1 MHMTGV
7 YERELRSVLAGE
19 RKGVVAI
26 TRSCTEVER
35 ARAMQVCQ
43 RPFLVVRAPGSGSEG
58 TGDILALRG
67 DMCMPIEVKTSKT
80 DKIYLSGRTK
90 DQYDA
95 LKTTGERCGL
105 LPLYAFRLKGVR
117 GDSWRVMKVPVN
129 GLTGKLRVLS
139 RSIPNVP
146 LTRNGSP
153 YLNWHDGMPLHR
165 FLALISRS
173 DGARA
178 IEKSTNFEEISQRTQ
193 DTGSLSQTSLSSDY
207 SLSVESP
214 DSLDSA

>member
-67 DMCMPIEVKTSKT
+67 DMCMPIEVKSSKT

-95 LKTTGERCGL
+95 LKSTGEKCGL
-105 LPLYAFRLKGVR
+105 QPLYAFRLKGVR
-117 GDSWRVMKVPVN
+117 GDSWRVMKVPVD
-129 GLTGKLRVLS
+129 GLKGKLRVLS

-153 YLNWHDGMPLHR
+153 YLNWHDGIPLNR
-165 FLALISRS
+165 FLELISRS

-178 IEKSTNFEEISQRTQ
+178 IEKTTNFAEINRRIH
-193 DTGSLSQTSLSSDY
+193 DTSRLSDASL
-207 SLSVESP
+207 
-214 DSLDSA
+214 

>member
-67 DMCMPIEVKTSKT
+67 DMCMPCLLYTSPSPR
-80 DKIYLSGRTK
+80 DV
-90 DQYDA
+90 
-95 LKTTGERCGL
+95 EE
-105 LPLYAFRLKGVR
+105 
-117 GDSWRVMKVPVN
+117 
-129 GLTGKLRVLS
+129 S
-139 RSIPNVP
+139 R
-146 LTRNGSP
+146 
-153 YLNWHDGMPLHR
+153 MP
-165 FLALISRS
+165 
-173 DGARA
+173 
-178 IEKSTNFEEISQRTQ
+178 
-193 DTGSLSQTSLSSDY
+193 SS
-207 SLSVESP
+207 
-214 DSLDSA
+214 A

>member
-67 DMCMPIEVKTSKT
+67 DMCMPIEVKSSKT

-95 LKTTGERCGL
+95 LKSTGEKCGL
-105 LPLYAFRLKGVR
+105 QPLYAFRLKGVR
-117 GDSWRVMKVPVN
+117 GDSWRVMKVPVD

-173 DGARA
+173 DGARK
-178 IEKSTNFEEISQRTQ
+178 INTQLSTSELTDQILESGRT
-193 DTGSLSQTSLSSDY
+193 
-207 SLSVESP
+207 
-214 DSLDSA
+214 

>member
-19 RKGVVAI
+19 RKGVIAI

-67 DMCMPIEVKTSKT
+67 DMCMPIEVKSSKT

-95 LKTTGERCGL
+95 LKSTGEKCGL
-105 LPLYAFRLKGVR
+105 QPPYAFRLKGVR
-117 GDSWRVMKVPVN
+117 GDSWRVMKVPVD

-173 DGARA
+173 DGARK
-178 IEKSTNFEEISQRTQ
+178 INTQLSTSELTDQILESGRT
-193 DTGSLSQTSLSSDY
+193 
-207 SLSVESP
+207 
-214 DSLDSA
+214 

>member
-1 MHMTGV
+1 MAGV

-19 RKGVVAI
+19 RKGVIAI

-67 DMCMPIEVKTSKT
+67 DMCMPIEVKSSKT

-95 LKTTGERCGL
+95 LKSTGENCGL
-105 LPLYAFRLKGVR
+105 QPLYAFRLKGVR
-117 GDSWRVMKVPVN
+117 GDSWRVMKVPVDE
-129 GLTGKLRVLS
+129 LTGKLRVLS

-173 DGARA
+173 DGARKIDTQLSA
-178 IEKSTNFEEISQRTQ
+178 SEITDQI
-193 DTGSLSQTSLSSDY
+193 L
-207 SLSVESP
+207 ESGKT
-214 DSLDSA
+214 

>member
-1 MHMTGV
+1 MAGV

-67 DMCMPIEVKTSKT
+67 DMCMPIEVKSSKT

-90 DQYDA
+90 EQYNA
-95 LKTTGERCGL
+95 LQHTGERCGL
-105 LPLYAFRLKGVR
+105 LPLHAFRLKGVR
-117 GDSWRVMKVPVN
+117 GDSWTVMKVPVE
-129 GLTGKLRVLS
+129 GLTGKLRVLA

-146 LTRNGSP
+146 LTRNGAP

-178 IEKSTNFEEISQRTQ
+178 IEAPTSVAEITRKILETSGLSE
-193 DTGSLSQTSLSSDY
+193 TGL
-207 SLSVESP
+207 
-214 DSLDSA
+214 

>member
-1 MHMTGV
+1 MGGV

-19 RKGVVAI
+19 RKGVIAI

-67 DMCMPIEVKTSKT
+67 DMCMPIEVKSSKT
-80 DKIYLSGRTK
+80 DRIYLSGRTK

-95 LKTTGERCGL
+95 LLSTGEKCGL

-117 GDSWRVMKVPVN
+117 GDSWRVMKVPVG
-129 GLTGKLRVLS
+129 GLTGKLRTLA
-139 RSIPNVP
+139 RSIPDVP
-146 LTRNGSP
+146 LTRNGAP
-153 YLNWHDGMPLHR
+153 YLNWHEGMPLHR

-173 DGARA
+173 DGARS
-178 IEKSTNFEEISQRTQ
+178 IETPTSAANIYRELIDSTSTTEASI
-193 DTGSLSQTSLSSDY
+193 
-207 SLSVESP
+207 
-214 DSLDSA
+214 

>member
-1 MHMTGV
+1 MAGV

-19 RKGVVAI
+19 RKGVIAI

-67 DMCMPIEVKTSKT
+67 DMCMPIEVKSSKT
-80 DKIYLSGRTK
+80 DRIYLSGRTM
-90 DQYDA
+90 DQYLA
-95 LKTTGERCGL
+95 LISTGERCGL

-117 GDSWRVMKVPVN
+117 GDSWTIMKVPVE
-129 GLTGKLRVLS
+129 GLTGKLRSLA

-146 LTRNGSP
+146 LTRNGTP

-173 DGARA
+173 DGARS
-178 IEKSTNFEEISQRTQ
+178 I
-193 DTGSLSQTSLSSDY
+193 
-207 SLSVESP
+207 
-214 DSLDSA
+214 

>member
-1 MHMTGV
+1 MAGV

-19 RKGVVAI
+19 RKGVIAI

-67 DMCMPIEVKTSKT
+67 DMCMPIEVKSSKT

-90 DQYDA
+90 KQYDA
-95 LKTTGERCGL
+95 LQRTGERCGL

-117 GDSWRVMKVPVN
+117 GDSWRVMKVPVE
-129 GLTGKLRVLS
+129 GLTGKLRVLA

-173 DGARA
+173 DGARS
-178 IEKSTNFEEISQRTQ
+178 IETPTSAADITRQILKTS
-193 DTGSLSQTSLSSDY
+193 GLS
-207 SLSVESP
+207 ESG
-214 DSLDSA
+214 L

>member
-19 RKGVVAI
+19 RKGVIAI

-67 DMCMPIEVKTSKT
+67 DMCMPIEVKSSKT

-95 LKTTGERCGL
+95 LKSTGEKCGL
-105 LPLYAFRLKGVR
+105 QPLYAFRLKGVR
-117 GDSWRVMKVPVN
+117 GDSWRVMKVPVD

-173 DGARA
+173 DGARKIDTQLSA
-178 IEKSTNFEEISQRTQ
+178 SEITDQI
-193 DTGSLSQTSLSSDY
+193 L
-207 SLSVESP
+207 ESGKT
-214 DSLDSA
+214 

>member
-1 MHMTGV
+1 MTGV

-35 ARAMQVCQ
+35 ARAMRVCQ

-67 DMCMPIEVKTSKT
+67 DMCMPIEVKSSKT

-95 LKTTGERCGL
+95 LKSTGEKCGL
-105 LPLYAFRLKGVR
+105 QPLYAFRLKGVR
-117 GDSWRVMKVPVN
+117 GDSWRVMKVPVD

-173 DGARA
+173 DGARK
-178 IEKSTNFEEISQRTQ
+178 INTQLSTSELTDQILESGRT
-193 DTGSLSQTSLSSDY
+193 
-207 SLSVESP
+207 
-214 DSLDSA
+214 

>member
-19 RKGVVAI
+19 RKGVIAI

-67 DMCMPIEVKTSKT
+67 DMCMPIEVKSSKT

-95 LKTTGERCGL
+95 LKSTGEKCGL
-105 LPLYAFRLKGVR
+105 QPLYAFRLKGVR
-117 GDSWRVMKVPVN
+117 GDSWRVMKVPVD

-139 RSIPNVP
+139 RSVPNVP

-173 DGARA
+173 DGARK
-178 IEKSTNFEEISQRTQ
+178 INTQLSTSELTDQILESGRT
-193 DTGSLSQTSLSSDY
+193 
-207 SLSVESP
+207 
-214 DSLDSA
+214 

>member
-1 MHMTGV
+1 MTGV

-67 DMCMPIEVKTSKT
+67 DMCMPIEVKSSKT

-95 LKTTGERCGL
+95 LKSTGEKCGL
-105 LPLYAFRLKGVR
+105 QPLYAFRLKGVR
-117 GDSWRVMKVPVN
+117 GDSWRVMKVPVD

-173 DGARA
+173 DGARK
-178 IEKSTNFEEISQRTQ
+178 INTQLSTSELTDQILESGRT
-193 DTGSLSQTSLSSDY
+193 
-207 SLSVESP
+207 
-214 DSLDSA
+214 